1 MACKTKVTD
10 ILSGRR
16 CRLNK
21 PEDLPDSVIRSFR
34 EQELGNDVG
43 ICCMP
48 VLLFVSCCCFYC
60 AINTIGMKKQ
70 YQAVTAEEAVKVIKS
85 GDHVHISSVSNVP
98 QCLVKALCERGR
110 AGELKNVYIHH
121 LHTEGAAPYVNPEFP
136 CQRRQGHHCHAIH
149 HTEGHQQNR
158 ACTGFGIG
166 CRYHAQ
172 PYPLVHHRIWR
183 SQFIWQIPSRTG
195 EADNLGSA
203 SAVSGRVRGG
213 RLQAFWLS
221 LSLYL

>member
-1 MACKTKVTD
+1 M
-10 ILSGRR
+10 
-16 CRLNK
+16 NK

-98 QCLVKALCERGR
+98 QCLVKALCER
-110 AGELKNVYIHH
+110 AKLIISVAHPQFQEELEEAAFKRFGSHYHYICKNSI
-121 LHTEGAAPYVNPEFP
+121 
-136 CQRRQGHHCHAIH
+136 I
-149 HTEGHQQNR
+149 
-158 ACTGFGIG
+158 
-166 CRYHAQ
+166 
-172 PYPLVHHRIWR
+172 
-183 SQFIWQIPSRTG
+183 
-195 EADNLGSA
+195 
-203 SAVSGRVRGG
+203 
-213 RLQAFWLS
+213 
-221 LSLYL
+221 